1 MRGRKSTT
9 GLIMLIILIGV
20 PLYLLSEYPWVILIL
35 VAVGAAVIVSVVSS
49 GKNVRQVDM
58 SEIDIMSG
66 EEFERYVAALL
77 RANGFSNVQMTK
89 ASGDYGVD
97 VLASK
102 DGERYA
108 IQCKRYAKNVGVKS
122 VQEVYAG
129 APMYKATRCAVITN
143 MYFSDNGRT
152 LANKLCVK
160 LWDRTDLMRM
170 MANVPN

>member
-1 MRGRKSTT
+1 
-9 GLIMLIILIGV
+9 
-20 PLYLLSEYPWVILIL
+20 
-35 VAVGAAVIVSVVSS
+35 
-49 GKNVRQVDM
+49 
-58 SEIDIMSG
+58 
-66 EEFERYVAALL
+66 
-77 RANGFSNVQMTK
+77 MTK

-152 LANKLCVK
+152 LANKLGVK

>member
-20 PLYLLSEYPWVILIL
+20 PLYLLSEYPWIILIV
-35 VAVGAAVIVSVVSS
+35 VAVGAAVIVGAVAS

-66 EEFERYVAALL
+66 EEFERYVAVLL

-129 APMYKATRCAVITN
+129 APMYRATRCAVITN

-152 LANKLCVK
+152 LANKLGVK

-170 MANVPN
+170 MANVSN